1 MSIIYSLVGEKRVR
15 EYLKVP
21 FLVLFLFQLWA
32 RTVSAQPFMFDIIS
46 TLNYI
51 QDLLMH
57 VGPILS
63 AVLFIIGGIF
73 FALGQLFPSHQRAGF
88 HTTATDIII
97 GAIIVA
103 VLSVAAGGLALASTQ
118 LLSNVTVNS
127 TA

>member
-1 MSIIYSLVGEKRVR
+1 MNKIRSVGGSSLKKC
-15 EYLKVP
+15 LKVP
-21 FLVLFLFQLWA
+21 FLILFLIGA
-32 RTVSAQPFMFDIIS
+32 GTRTVSAQPFLFDIIS

-57 VGPILS
+57 IGPILS
-63 AVLFIIGGIF
+63 AVLFIIAGVF

-103 VLSVAAGGLALASTQ
+103 VLSVAAGGLAVASTH
-118 LLSNVTVNS
+118 LLSNLTINS